1 MGKKKGEILIREAP
15 EKFKLEDTTI
25 WSFPERGSWA
35 THSGKYRGNW
45 SPYIP
50 RNLILRYSKKNDW
63 ILDQFLGSGTT
74 LIEAKLL
81 GRNAIGVDIN
91 SEAIKLSN
99 TNLNFTCQESSK
111 IFTKQGNATELSFI
125 KDESINFICTHP
137 PYADIIRYSKKIPG
151 DISHL
156 KYEEFLKALEQVARE
171 AYRVLKKQGIC
182 AFMIGDIR
190 RAGYV
195 LPLGMNSMQKF
206 VDAGFRLKEIII
218 KEQHNCRS
226 ADYWEG
232 KERNFLML
240 AHEYIFIRKKQKITN
255 YKHIKNKNE
264 CLRKSMRSL
273 KLMLTLLKLHDRIT
287 T

>member
-1 MGKKKGEILIREAP
+1 MFLLSELGIILLYFNVQKKKGEIFIREAP

-50 RNLILRYSKKNDW
+50 RNLILRYSKKKDW

-91 SEAIKLSN
+91 SEAVKLSN
-99 TNLNFTCQESSK
+99 TNLNFTCQERSK
-111 IFTKQGNATELSFI
+111 IFTKQGNANNLPFI
-125 KDESINFICTHP
+125 KDENIDLICTHP
-137 PYADIIRYSKKIPG
+137 PYADIIRYSKEIPG

-156 KYEEFLKALEQVARE
+156 KYEEFLKELEQVARE
-171 AYRVLKKQGIC
+171 SYRVLKRQGIC
-182 AFMIGDIR
+182 AIMIGDIR
-190 RAGYV
+190 RKGYV

-206 VDAGFRLKEIII
+206 VEAGFKLKEIII

-226 ADYWEG
+226 AYYWEG
-232 KERNFLML
+232 REKKFLML
-240 AHEYIFIRKKQKITN
+240 AHEYIFILEKTDCYN
-255 YKHIKNKNE
+255 
-264 CLRKSMRSL
+264 SM
-273 KLMLTLLKLHDRIT
+273 
-287 T
+287 